1 MTKVIL
7 TPSILEYRCAM
18 AALVGEICEENAKDH
33 RESIEDFGPAATEVV
48 ELWTPGLLRPPKIE
62 SLFLDLK
69 LKKGHLDGLILIS
82 TSENFGVMNV
92 YVTLEDEQG
101 NRLEGG
107 YALDNELVKNQWCYV
122 PSASAH
128 SGMTVIVRAVAMD
141 RLGGVGIETERITV
155 CCNAEQSAGS
165 C

>member
-7 TPSILEYRCAM
+7 IPSILEYRCAM
-18 AALVGEICEENAKDH
+18 AALVEEICEENAGDP

-62 SLFLDLK
+62 SLFLDLE
-69 LKKGHLDGLILIS
+69 LKDGHLDGLILIS

-101 NRLEGG
+101 NRLESD
-107 YALDNELVKNQWCYV
+107 YALDNDLVKNYWCYV
-122 PSASAH
+122 PSAPAH
-128 SGMTVIVRAVAMD
+128 LGMTVIVRAIAMD
-141 RLGGVGIETERITV
+141 RLGGIGISTERVTV
-155 CCNAEQSAGS
+155 CDKEEQQAG
-165 C
+165 